1 MLEVTIIGLWY
12 LKKRVTIARHKR
24 FKTIMID
31 SALASVN
38 AGVVSSP
45 KVLQLSISVVP
56 PRIGNAVD
64 SKLGALMQSYYTGT
78 VWFITLYYSKIFLL
92 DNYLVTLID

>member
-31 SALASVN
+31 SALASVD
-38 AGVVSSP
+38 AEVVSSP
-45 KVLQLSISVVP
+45 KVLRVSISVVP

-64 SKLGALMQSYYTGT
+64 FKWRANAIVLYWNSL
-78 VWFITLYYSKIFLL
+78 VITLYYSKIFLL